1 MHELEKAAQPL
12 ARQGSLHS
20 LLGPVMFA
28 GDAFVTRDGQV
39 GLLLSVNGLDVD
51 CLNDEVLEEHRDSLQ
66 SALKTFDE
74 RFRIYQYFVKRK
86 HPGLLAPISSGP
98 VVSQE
103 AIDDRIE
110 FLNSQ
115 TLYTTSIYFAVLL
128 DPSGK
133 DEPTGKRPELF
144 YLMPSKITS
153 ALVGKAKAA
162 LHELRIACESF
173 ATQMAKVCSMRI
185 LSKPEAFRFLSR
197 LINLDPTVAD
207 YFTLQSDF
215 GVDVALIQS
224 EVDLHPDGLTQSGY
238 QLALLTMRKEP
249 LDSADAAR
257 ALQALP
263 CEFIL
268 CTEYKRVPD
277 SGGLAF
283 IKSTREHRA
292 NNITPSSLVSV
303 LTNWFQ
309 PDRKPT
315 AKDQVIDPSALESVN
330 RLGAVQVSLQNDGN
344 YLGRFSL
351 RLCLFSKDRKELDSA
366 IAKALET
373 FGPKEGKLFQERWGA
388 FSTWLSLI
396 PGNHRAT
403 VPSQWLWMQ
412 NGTYADFGQIFAP
425 GGGNVINPHLKAPAL
440 TVATTRLETPCH
452 LSLHTGG
459 VGHAIGIGE
468 TRSGKSFL
476 LNHLIDSSQ
485 QYADTHTCIW
495 DIGGSYRQLTEVY
508 GGSYI
513 EMSADRHPFTIN
525 PFSLDPT
532 NENLNFLSNF
542 VQALYG
548 PAFKDGQK
556 DCLYDSIVK
565 LYDLPR
571 SDRRLS
577 TLAKIVPLDLRPGLK
592 RWIAGG
598 QYESWFDHVHD
609 NVTLTRFQTYDFRGM
624 KKLPDVVQPL
634 MMYLMR
640 RFRQLEDEP
649 SLAHALKLLVV
660 DEAWTFLTTAQSR
673 GEIVDAIKTGA
684 KNNLQVVI
692 GTQSVEDLEA
702 SGLTA
707 QIEDNCPTQLLLAV
721 KKSTVPRIQRM
732 FALSTKEAEALGKL
746 QAQRDVLVKQR
757 EHSQV
762 LRFRHSAEAQARYKY
777 SPKGTTQS
785 KEISLSA

>member
-1 MHELEKAAQPL
+1 MHELEQAAQPL
-12 ARQGSLHS
+12 ARQGSLGS

-28 GDAFVTRDGQV
+28 GDAFITRDGQV
-39 GLLLSVNGLDVD
+39 GLLLSVDGIDAD

-74 RFRIYQYFVKRK
+74 RFRIYQYFIKRK
-86 HPGLLAPISSGP
+86 HPGLLAQVSSGP
-98 VVSQE
+98 GVSQE
-103 AIDDRIE
+103 AIDDRID

-115 TLYTTSIYFAVLL
+115 PLYSTSIHFAVLL
-128 DPSGK
+128 DPSGQGK
-133 DEPTGKRPELF
+133 PTGLRPELF
-144 YLMPSKITS
+144 YLLPQKLTS
-153 ALVGKAKAA
+153 ALAAKAKGA
-162 LHELRIACESF
+162 LRELRIACESF
-173 ATQMAKVCSMRI
+173 CTQMSGVCPMRI
-185 LSKPEAFRFLSR
+185 LGKPEAFRFLSR
-197 LINLDPTVAD
+197 LLNLDPTVAD
-207 YFTLQSDF
+207 YFTLHSDF
-215 GVDVALIQS
+215 GVDAALSQS

-238 QLALLTMRKEP
+238 DLVMLTMRKEP

-330 RLGAVQVSLQNDGN
+330 RLGAVQVSLQNDGQ

-351 RLCLFSKDRKELDSA
+351 RLCLFSKDRKKLEGA
-366 IAKALET
+366 IAKALEA

-388 FSTWLSLI
+388 FSTWLSLV

-412 NGTYADFGQIFAP
+412 NSTYADFGQIFAP
-425 GGGNVINPHLKAPAL
+425 SAGNPINPHLKAPAL
-440 TVATTRLETPCH
+440 TVATTRLETPCF
-452 LSLHTGG
+452 LNLHTGG
-459 VGHAIGIGE
+459 VGHAIVIGE

-476 LNHLIDSSQ
+476 LNHLIDQGQ
-485 QYADTHTCIW
+485 QYADAHTLIW
-495 DIGGSYRQLTEVY
+495 DIGGGYRQLTEVY

-513 EMSADRHPFTIN
+513 EMSADRQPFTIN
-525 PFSLDPT
+525 PFSLEPT

-542 VQALYG
+542 VQTLFG
-548 PAFKDGQK
+548 SAFKDGQK
-556 DCLYDSIVK
+556 DSLYDSIVK

-577 TLAKIVPLDLRPGLK
+577 TLAKIVPLDLRTGLK
-592 RWIAGG
+592 RWVAGG
-598 QYESWFDHVHD
+598 QYEAWFDHVHD
-609 NVTLTRFQTYDFRGM
+609 NVTRTRFQAYDFRGM
-624 KKLPDVVQPL
+624 KKLPDVVPAL

-640 RFRQLEDEP
+640 RFRQLEDDP
-649 SLAHALKLLVV
+649 NLAHALKSLVV
-660 DEAWTFLTTAQSR
+660 DEAWTFLTTDRSR
-673 GEIVDAIKTGA
+673 GEIIDAVKTGA

-692 GTQSVEDLEA
+692 ATQSVEDLEA
-702 SGLTA
+702 SGIVA
-707 QIEDNCPTQLLLAV
+707 QLEDNCPTQLLLAV
-721 KKSTVPRIQRM
+721 KQSTVPRVQRM

-762 LRFRHSAEAQARYKY
+762 LRFRHSADAQTRYRY
-777 SPKGTTQS
+777 MPKGLTQT